1 MRSALGVTRQL
12 VSRRKP
18 LESVQAQKVSP
29 TGKLSGEPILV
40 SETGR
45 DRLWTLMAVTTSEGL
60 AVLWEAF
67 DEEGQSLG
75 MLQRQFDTD
84 GVPTGPEEWVP

>member
-1 MRSALGVTRQL
+1 
-12 VSRRKP
+12 
-18 LESVQAQKVSP
+18 
-29 TGKLSGEPILV
+29 
-40 SETGR
+40 
-45 DRLWTLMAVTTSEGL
+45 MAVTTSEGL